1 LTTEFAGAVLTGGAS
16 SRMGRDKALLEVGGR
31 PMAAI
36 AASALRDAGAVDVVS
51 VGGDR
56 AGLEALGLRWMA
68 DAHPGEGPLGA
79 IITAL
84 EATTTD
90 LVAVLAC
97 DLPAVTAA
105 AVRQIVDGVE
115 GDGAIAQAGGR
126 VHPLLAAYRRS
137 CLLPLRTA
145 FDAGVRKV
153 RTALDGLTVVEV
165 ALDDPAWATNVNRPD
180 DVAFL

>member
-1 LTTEFAGAVLTGGAS
+1 
-16 SRMGRDKALLEVGGR
+16 MGKDKALLEVGGR

-36 AASALRDAGAVDVVS
+36 AAAALRDAGATDVFA
-51 VGGDR
+51 VGGDQ
-56 AGLEALGLRWMA
+56 AALEDLGLRWVA
-68 DAHPGEGPLGA
+68 DGAPGEGPLGA

-84 EATTTD
+84 QVTTTD

-105 AVRQIVDGVE
+105 AVRQVVDGAD

-137 CLLPLRTA
+137 CLQSLRTA
-145 FDAGVRKV
+145 FDAGERAVR
-153 RTALDGLTVVEV
+153 RALDDLTIIEV